1 VSEPAQTSKGAA
13 ASGPAQ
19 GSSPPNATTAAP
31 AMPGRREILQLALP
45 ALGALAAEP
54 LYLLADTAIVGHL
67 GSAPLAGLAVAGTA
81 LSSLLAISTFL
92 EYGTTG
98 AVARL
103 LGAGR
108 RAEALD
114 TAVQATYLAVATG
127 LLIALLLELIASP
140 LLDLLGGSDTAI
152 KEQGIEWLR
161 IAALGAPFVCVTLAG
176 QGWLRGMRDTV
187 TPFVVII
194 SGNVVSAAL
203 SAALVYGAHM
213 GIRGSAIANAVA
225 QTGSAVI
232 FAWVLHRRGARMQLS
247 LRRARAQL
255 VAARDL
261 SVRTLAFLGSFTV
274 ATAVAAHIG
283 GPSVA
288 AHQIAIQLWS
298 FLAYSLDSLAIAAQ
312 AMVGGA
318 VGSGAIAW
326 ARALSWRLVRWG
338 TIVGIGIAVLL
349 LAGFTV
355 IPRLFTSDPAVLDA
369 VHHAWPW
376 FAGMMPAAGAVFSF
390 DGIFIGA
397 GDTRFLGY
405 ATTVA
410 GLVFY
415 VPLALAAG
423 AFGWGLGGVWMGL
436 TAFIVVRLVVCVW
449 RLRGDAWY
457 VAGRRHVE
465 AVTALVP

>member
-1 VSEPAQTSKGAA
+1 MPEPAAGTPS
-13 ASGPAQ
+13 
-19 GSSPPNATTAAP
+19 
-31 AMPGRREILQLALP
+31 RREIVQLALP

-67 GSAPLAGLAVAGTA
+67 GSAPLAGLAIAGTA
-81 LSSLLAISTFL
+81 LASLLTISTFL

-114 TAVQATYLAVATG
+114 VAVQATYLAIATG
-127 LLIALLLELIASP
+127 LLITGLLELVASP
-140 LLDLLGGSDTAI
+140 LVDLLGGSDAAT
-152 KEQGIEWLR
+152 KEQAVSWLR

-203 SAALVYGAHM
+203 SATLVYGAHM
-213 GIRGSAIANAVA
+213 GIRGSAVANAVA
-225 QTGSAVI
+225 QSGSAAI
-232 FAWVLHRRGARMQLS
+232 FAWALHRRGARMRFS
-247 LRRARAQL
+247 LRRAATQL
-255 VAARDL
+255 AAARDL
-261 SVRTLAFLGSFTV
+261 GVRTIAFLGSFTV

-312 AMVGGA
+312 AMVGRA
-318 VGSGAIAW
+318 VGAGDVGGA
-326 ARALSWRLVRWG
+326 RVLSWRLVRWG
-338 TIVGIGIAVLL
+338 TWVGAGIAVLL

-369 VHHAWPW
+369 AHQAWPW
-376 FAGMMPAAGAVFSF
+376 FAAMEPAAGAVFAL
-390 DGIFIGA
+390 DGILIGA
-397 GDTRFLGY
+397 GDTRYLGW
-405 ATTVA
+405 TTTAA
-410 GLVFY
+410 GILVY
-415 VPLALAAG
+415 VPLALLAG
-423 AFGWGLGGVWMGL
+423 SLGWGLAGVWIGL
-436 TAFIVVRLVVCVW
+436 TSFILARLVACVW
-449 RLRGDAWY
+449 RLAGDTWY

-465 AVTALVP
+465 AAELLAVP

>member
-1 VSEPAQTSKGAA
+1 MP
-13 ASGPAQ
+13 SG
-19 GSSPPNATTAAP
+19 
-31 AMPGRREILQLALP
+31 REIAQLALP

-81 LSSLLAISTFL
+81 LASLLTISTFL

-108 RAEALD
+108 RPEALD
-114 TAVQATYLAVATG
+114 VAVQATYLAIATG
-127 LLIALLLELIASP
+127 LLITGMLELVASP
-140 LLDLLGGSDTAI
+140 LIDVLGGSDAST
-152 KEQGIEWLR
+152 KEQAVAWLR

-203 SAALVYGAHM
+203 SATLVYGAHM

-225 QTGSAVI
+225 QSGSAGL
-232 FAWVLHRRGARMQLS
+232 FAWALHRRGAHMRLS
-247 LRRARAQL
+247 PRRAAVQL
-255 VAARDL
+255 AAARDL
-261 SVRTLAFLGSFTV
+261 GVRTIAFLGSFTV

-318 VGSGAIAW
+318 VGSGDIAA

-338 TIVGIGIAVLL
+338 TGVGVAIAVLL
-349 LAGFTV
+349 LAGSSV
-355 IPRLFTSDPAVLDA
+355 IPRLFTGDPAVLDA
-369 VHHAWPW
+369 AHQAWPW
-376 FAGMMPAAGAVFSF
+376 FAVMEPAAGAVFAL
-390 DGIFIGA
+390 DGILIGA

-405 ATTVA
+405 ATTAA
-410 GLVFY
+410 GLLVY

-423 AFGWGLGGVWMGL
+423 ALGWGLGGVWMGL
-436 TAFIVVRLVVCVW
+436 TAFVAVRLITCLW
-449 RLRGDAWY
+449 RLRGEDWY
-457 VAGRRHVE
+457 VAGLHHVATTE
-465 AVTALVP
+465 LLVPVP